1 LLHQPQFISA
11 VGRKLKMEVIYERCC
26 GLDVHKKSITA
37 CAVTPEGKEIKTF
50 GTMTHDL
57 MSLVDWVKS
66 KRCTHAAME
75 STGVF
80 WKPIYNL
87 LELEDIQPMVVNAAH
102 IKAVPGRKTDV
113 KDAEWI
119 AKLLRHGLLQ
129 HSYIPNRE
137 QRELRELVRY
147 RRSLIEE
154 RAREISRIQKVLEGA
169 NIKLSSVATDILG
182 VSGRLM
188 LNAILDG
195 VDNPEELAGLAKR
208 RMKSK
213 KEDLERALFGSIGFH
228 QKMMLKVQLSHIDFL
243 NLQIAMLN
251 DEVQQRMQP
260 YEEDIELLDSIPG
273 IGRGHAEQLMA
284 EIGLGKEISNQFPT
298 AAHLCSWAGMVPGNN
313 ESAGKKK
320 SGKTRKGNKKLRS
333 ALVEAAHSAA
343 KTKNTYLSAQYQR
356 LSARI
361 GKKRAA
367 VAVGH
372 TILKIVYHLLNKRQP
387 YVELGTDYF
396 DRRKKEIVIKQS
408 IKRLETLGCKVTI
421 EAIA

>member
-1 LLHQPQFISA
+1 MD
-11 VGRKLKMEVIYERCC
+11 VVYDRCC

-37 CAVTPEGKEIKTF
+37 CVMTPKGKEIQTF
-50 GTMTHDL
+50 GTMTHNL
-57 MSLVDWVKS
+57 IQLIDWIKS
-66 KRCTHAAME
+66 KQCTHVAME
-75 STGVF
+75 STGVY

-87 LELEDIQPMVVNAAH
+87 IELEDIQPLVVNAAH

-129 HSYIPNRE
+129 PSYVPNRD

-154 RAREISRIQKVLEGA
+154 RSREISRIQKVLEGA
-169 NIKLSSVATDILG
+169 NIKLSSVATDIMG
-182 VSGRLM
+182 VSGKSMIL
-188 LNAILDG
+188 AIIDG
-195 VDNPEELAGLAKR
+195 VDDPQELAGLAKR
-208 RMKSK
+208 SLK
-213 KEDLERALFGSIGFH
+213 KKKDDLERALYGSVGLH
-228 QKMMLKVQLSHIDFL
+228 QKLMLKTQLSHIDFL
-243 NLQIAMLN
+243 NKQILLLN
-251 DEVQQRMQP
+251 EEVQKRMEP
-260 YEEDIELLDSIPG
+260 YKEDIELLDSIPG
-273 IGRGHAEQLMA
+273 IGKSHAEQLLA
-284 EIGLGKEISNQFPT
+284 EIGLGKDISNQFPT

-320 SGKTRKGNKKLRS
+320 SGRTRKGNKKLRS

-343 KTKNTYLSAQYQR
+343 KTKNTYLSSQYQR

-372 TILKIVYHLLNKRQP
+372 TILTIVYHMLNKRQP
-387 YVELGTDYF
+387 YIELGADYF
-396 DRRKKEIVIKQS
+396 DRRKKEIVIRQS
-408 IKRLETLGCKVTI
+408 IKRLEILGCKVTV
-421 EAIA
+421 EEIA

>member
-1 LLHQPQFISA
+1 
-11 VGRKLKMEVIYERCC
+11 MEVIYERCC

-213 KEDLERALFGSIGFH
+213 QEDLERALFGSIGFH

-273 IGRGHAEQLMA
+273 IGRGHAEQLLA

-372 TILKIVYHLLNKRQP
+372 TTLKIVYHLLNKRQP
-387 YVELGTDYF
+387 YVELGVDYF
-396 DRRKKEIVIKQS
+396 DHRKKEIVIKQS

>member
-1 LLHQPQFISA
+1 MD
-11 VGRKLKMEVIYERCC
+11 VVYDRCC

-37 CAVTPEGKEIKTF
+37 CVIVTKGKEIKTF

-57 MSLVDWVKS
+57 FELVDWIKS
-66 KRCTHAAME
+66 KRCTHVAME

-87 LELEDIQPMVVNAAH
+87 LELDDIQPMVVNAAH

-129 HSYIPNRE
+129 PSYIPSRE

-154 RAREISRIQKVLEGA
+154 RSREISRIQKVLEGA
-169 NIKLSSVATDILG
+169 NIKLSSVATDIMG
-182 VSGRLM
+182 VSGRSM
-188 LNAILDG
+188 IKAIING

-208 RMKSK
+208 SLK
-213 KEDLERALFGSIGFH
+213 KKKDDLKRALFGSVGPH
-228 QKMMLKVQLSHIDFL
+228 QKMMLKNQLTHIEFL
-243 NLQIAMLN
+243 DQQIAMLN
-251 DEVQQRMQP
+251 EEVQDRMQP
-260 YEEDIELLDSIPG
+260 YEQDIELLDSIPG
-273 IGRGHAEQLMA
+273 IGRSHAEQLLA
-284 EIGLGKEISNQFPT
+284 EIGLGKEISNQFPS
-298 AAHLCSWAGMVPGNN
+298 ASHLCSWAGMVPGNN

-320 SGKTRKGNKKLRS
+320 SGKTRKGNKKLRA

-343 KTKNTYLSAQYQR
+343 KTKNTYLSAQYKR
-356 LSARI
+356 LAARI

-372 TILKIVYHLLNKRQP
+372 TILTIVYHLLNKRQT
-387 YVELGTDYF
+387 YIELGADYF

-408 IKRLETLGCKVTI
+408 IKRLETLGCKVTV
-421 EAIA
+421 EDVA

>member
-1 LLHQPQFISA
+1 MD
-11 VGRKLKMEVIYERCC
+11 VVNERCC
-26 GLDVHKKSITA
+26 GLDIHKKSITA
-37 CAVTPEGKEIKTF
+37 CAITPKGKEIQTF

-57 MSLVDWVKS
+57 IKLIDWIKS
-66 KRCTHAAME
+66 KSCSHAAME
-75 STGVF
+75 STGVY

-129 HSYIPNRE
+129 HSYIPNRD

-154 RAREISRIQKVLEGA
+154 RAREISRMQKVLEGA
-169 NIKLSSVATDILG
+169 NIKLSSVATDIMG
-182 VSGRLM
+182 VSGRSMIEGLI
-188 LNAILDG
+188 NGIDDPQ
-195 VDNPEELAGLAKR
+195 VLAGMAKR
-208 RMKSK
+208 SMKK
-213 KEDLERALFGSIGFH
+213 KKDDLERALFGSVGLH
-228 QKMMLKVQLSHIDFL
+228 QKMMLKTQLLHIDFL
-243 NLQIAMLN
+243 DQQIIMLSE
-251 DEVQQRMQP
+251 EVQQRMQP

-273 IGRGHAEQLMA
+273 IGRSHAEQLLA
-284 EIGLGKEISNQFPT
+284 EIGLGKDIASQFPT
-298 AAHLCSWAGMVPGNN
+298 APHLCSWAGMVPGNN

-320 SGKTRKGNKKLRS
+320 SGKTRKGNKKLRA

-343 KTKNTYLSAQYQR
+343 KTKNTYLSSQYQR
-356 LSARI
+356 LAARI

-372 TILKIVYHLLNKRQP
+372 TILTIVYHLLNKRQL
-387 YVELGTDYF
+387 YVELGADYF

-408 IKRLETLGCKVTI
+408 IKRLEVLGCKVTV

>member
-1 LLHQPQFISA
+1 MD
-11 VGRKLKMEVIYERCC
+11 VVNERCC
-26 GLDVHKKSITA
+26 GLDIHKKSITA
-37 CAVTPEGKEIKTF
+37 CAITPKGKEIQTF

-57 MSLVDWVKS
+57 IQLIDWIKS
-66 KRCTHAAME
+66 KCCSHAAME
-75 STGVF
+75 STGVY

-129 HSYIPNRE
+129 HSYIPNRD

-169 NIKLSSVATDILG
+169 NIKLSSVATDIMG
-182 VSGRLM
+182 VSGRSMIEGLI
-188 LNAILDG
+188 NGIDDPQ
-195 VDNPEELAGLAKR
+195 VLAGMAKR
-208 RMKSK
+208 SMKK
-213 KEDLERALFGSIGFH
+213 KKDDLERALFGSVGLH
-228 QKMMLKVQLSHIDFL
+228 QKMMLKTQLSHIDFL
-243 NLQIAMLN
+243 DQQIKMLSE
-251 DEVQQRMQP
+251 EVQQRMQP

-273 IGRGHAEQLMA
+273 IGRSHAEQLLA
-284 EIGLGKEISNQFPT
+284 EIGLGKEIAKQFPT

-320 SGKTRKGNKKLRS
+320 SGKTRKGNNKLRA

-343 KTKNTYLSAQYQR
+343 KTKNTYLSSQYQR
-356 LSARI
+356 FAARI

-372 TILKIVYHLLNKRQP
+372 TILTIVYHLLNKRQL
-387 YVELGTDYF
+387 YVELGADYF

-408 IKRLETLGCKVTI
+408 IKRLEVLGCKVTV

>member
-1 LLHQPQFISA
+1 MD
-11 VGRKLKMEVIYERCC
+11 VVNERCC
-26 GLDVHKKSITA
+26 GLDIHKKSITA
-37 CAVTPEGKEIKTF
+37 CAITPKGKEIQTF

-57 MSLVDWVKS
+57 IKLIDWIKS
-66 KRCTHAAME
+66 KCCSHAAME
-75 STGVF
+75 STGVY

-129 HSYIPNRE
+129 HSYIPNRD

-169 NIKLSSVATDILG
+169 NIKLSSVATDIMG
-182 VSGRLM
+182 VSGRSMIEGLI
-188 LNAILDG
+188 NGIDDPQ
-195 VDNPEELAGLAKR
+195 VLAGMAKR
-208 RMKSK
+208 SMKK
-213 KEDLERALFGSIGFH
+213 KKDDLERALFGSVGLH
-228 QKMMLKVQLSHIDFL
+228 QKMMLKTQLSHIDFL
-243 NLQIAMLN
+243 DQQIKMLSE
-251 DEVQQRMQP
+251 EVQQRMQP

-273 IGRGHAEQLMA
+273 IGRSHAEQLLA
-284 EIGLGKEISNQFPT
+284 EIGLGKEIAKQFPT

-320 SGKTRKGNKKLRS
+320 SGKTRKGNKKLRA

-343 KTKNTYLSAQYQR
+343 KTKNTYLSSQYQR
-356 LSARI
+356 FAARI

-372 TILKIVYHLLNKRQP
+372 TILTIVYHLLNKRQL
-387 YVELGTDYF
+387 YVELGADYF

-408 IKRLETLGCKVTI
+408 IKRLEILGCKVTV

>member
-1 LLHQPQFISA
+1 MD
-11 VGRKLKMEVIYERCC
+11 VVNERCC
-26 GLDVHKKSITA
+26 GLDIHKKSITA
-37 CAVTPEGKEIKTF
+37 CAITPKGKEIQTF

-57 MSLVDWVKS
+57 IKLIDWIKS
-66 KRCTHAAME
+66 KCCSHAAME
-75 STGVF
+75 STGVY

-129 HSYIPNRE
+129 HSYIPNRD

-169 NIKLSSVATDILG
+169 NIKLSSVATDIMG
-182 VSGRLM
+182 VSGRSMIEGLI
-188 LNAILDG
+188 NGIDDPQ
-195 VDNPEELAGLAKR
+195 VLAGMAKR
-208 RMKSK
+208 SMKK
-213 KEDLERALFGSIGFH
+213 KKDDLERALFGSVGLH
-228 QKMMLKVQLSHIDFL
+228 QKMMLKTQLSHIDFL
-243 NLQIAMLN
+243 DQQIKMLSE
-251 DEVQQRMQP
+251 EVQQRMQP

-273 IGRGHAEQLMA
+273 IGRSHAEQLLA
-284 EIGLGKEISNQFPT
+284 EIGLGKEIAKQFPT

-320 SGKTRKGNKKLRS
+320 SGKTRKGNKKLRA

-343 KTKNTYLSAQYQR
+343 KTKNTYLSSQYQR
-356 LSARI
+356 LAARI

-372 TILKIVYHLLNKRQP
+372 TILTIVYHLLNKRQL
-387 YVELGTDYF
+387 YVELGADYF

-408 IKRLETLGCKVTI
+408 IKRLEILGCKVTV

>member
-1 LLHQPQFISA
+1 MD
-11 VGRKLKMEVIYERCC
+11 VVNERCC
-26 GLDVHKKSITA
+26 GLDIHKKSITA
-37 CAVTPEGKEIKTF
+37 CAITPRGKEIQTF

-57 MSLVDWVKS
+57 IKLIDWIKS
-66 KRCTHAAME
+66 KCCSHAAME
-75 STGVF
+75 STGVY

-129 HSYIPNRE
+129 HSYIPNRD

-154 RAREISRIQKVLEGA
+154 RSREISRMQKVLEGA
-169 NIKLSSVATDILG
+169 NIKLSSVATDIMG
-182 VSGRLM
+182 VSGRSM
-188 LNAILDG
+188 IEGIINGIDDPQ
-195 VDNPEELAGLAKR
+195 VLAGMAKR
-208 RMKSK
+208 SMKK
-213 KEDLERALFGSIGFH
+213 KKDDLERALFGSVGLH
-228 QKMMLKVQLSHIDFL
+228 QKMMLKTQLSHIDFL
-243 NLQIAMLN
+243 DQQINMLSE
-251 DEVQQRMQP
+251 EVQQRMQP

-273 IGRGHAEQLMA
+273 IGRSHAEQLLA
-284 EIGLGKEISNQFPT
+284 EIGLGKEIAKQFPT

-320 SGKTRKGNKKLRS
+320 SGKTRKGNKKLRA

-343 KTKNTYLSAQYQR
+343 KTKNTYLSSQYQR
-356 LSARI
+356 LAARI

-372 TILKIVYHLLNKRQP
+372 TILTIVYHLLNKRQL
-387 YVELGTDYF
+387 YVELGADYF

-408 IKRLETLGCKVTI
+408 IKRLEVLGCKVTV

>member
-1 LLHQPQFISA
+1 MD
-11 VGRKLKMEVIYERCC
+11 VVNERCC
-26 GLDVHKKSITA
+26 GLDIHKKSITA
-37 CAVTPEGKEIKTF
+37 CAITPIGKEIQTF

-57 MSLVDWVKS
+57 IKLIDWIKS
-66 KRCTHAAME
+66 KCCSHAAME
-75 STGVF
+75 STGVY

-129 HSYIPNRE
+129 HSYIPNRD

-154 RAREISRIQKVLEGA
+154 RSREISRMQKVLEGA
-169 NIKLSSVATDILG
+169 NIKLSSVATDIMG
-182 VSGRLM
+182 VSGRSM
-188 LNAILDG
+188 IEGIINGIDDPQ
-195 VDNPEELAGLAKR
+195 VLAGMAKR
-208 RMKSK
+208 SMKK
-213 KEDLERALFGSIGFH
+213 KKDDLERALFGSVGLH
-228 QKMMLKVQLSHIDFL
+228 QKMMLKTQLSHIDFL
-243 NLQIAMLN
+243 DQQIKMLSE
-251 DEVQQRMQP
+251 EVQQRMQP

-273 IGRGHAEQLMA
+273 IGISHAEQLLA
-284 EIGLGKEISNQFPT
+284 EIGLGKEIAKQFPT

-320 SGKTRKGNKKLRS
+320 SGKTRKGNKKLRA

-343 KTKNTYLSAQYQR
+343 KTKNTYLSSQYQR

-372 TILKIVYHLLNKRQP
+372 TILTIVYHLLNKRQL
-387 YVELGTDYF
+387 YVELGADYF

-408 IKRLETLGCKVTI
+408 IKRLEILGCKVTV

>member
-1 LLHQPQFISA
+1 MD
-11 VGRKLKMEVIYERCC
+11 VVYDRCC

-37 CAVTPEGKEIKTF
+37 CVMTPKGKEIQTF
-50 GTMTHDL
+50 GTMTHNL
-57 MSLVDWVKS
+57 IQLIDWIKS
-66 KRCTHAAME
+66 KQCTHVAME
-75 STGVF
+75 STGVY

-87 LELEDIQPMVVNAAH
+87 IELEDIQPLVVNAAH

-129 HSYIPNRE
+129 PSYVPNRA

-154 RAREISRIQKVLEGA
+154 RSREISRIQKVLEGA
-169 NIKLSSVATDILG
+169 NIKLSSVATDIMG
-182 VSGRLM
+182 VSGKSMIL
-188 LNAILDG
+188 AIIDG
-195 VDNPEELAGLAKR
+195 VDDPQELAGLAKR
-208 RMKSK
+208 SLK
-213 KEDLERALFGSIGFH
+213 KKKDDLERALFGSVGLH
-228 QKMMLKVQLSHIDFL
+228 QKLMLKTQLSHIDFL
-243 NLQIAMLN
+243 NEQILLLN
-251 DEVQQRMQP
+251 EEVQQRMEP
-260 YEEDIELLDSIPG
+260 YKEDIELLDSIPG
-273 IGRGHAEQLMA
+273 IGKSHAEQLLA
-284 EIGLGKEISNQFPT
+284 EIGLGKDISNQFPT

-320 SGKTRKGNKKLRS
+320 SGRTRKGNKKLRS

-343 KTKNTYLSAQYQR
+343 KTKNTYLSSQYQR

-372 TILKIVYHLLNKRQP
+372 TILTIVYHMLNKRQP
-387 YVELGTDYF
+387 YIELGADYF
-396 DRRKKEIVIKQS
+396 DRRKKEIVIRQS
-408 IKRLETLGCKVTI
+408 IKRLEILGCKVTV
-421 EAIA
+421 EEIA

>member
-1 LLHQPQFISA
+1 MD
-11 VGRKLKMEVIYERCC
+11 VVNERCC
-26 GLDVHKKSITA
+26 GLDIHKKSITA
-37 CAVTPEGKEIKTF
+37 CAITPKGKEIQTF

-57 MSLVDWVKS
+57 IQLIDWIKS
-66 KRCTHAAME
+66 KCCSHAAME
-75 STGVF
+75 STGVY

-129 HSYIPNRE
+129 HSYIPNRD

-169 NIKLSSVATDILG
+169 NIKLSSVATDIMG
-182 VSGRLM
+182 VSGRSMIEGLI
-188 LNAILDG
+188 NGIDDPQ
-195 VDNPEELAGLAKR
+195 VLAGMAKR
-208 RMKSK
+208 SMKK
-213 KEDLERALFGSIGFH
+213 KKDDLERALFGSVGLH
-228 QKMMLKVQLSHIDFL
+228 QKMMLKTQLSHIDFL
-243 NLQIAMLN
+243 DQQIKMLSE
-251 DEVQQRMQP
+251 EVQQRMQP

-273 IGRGHAEQLMA
+273 IGRSHAEQLLA
-284 EIGLGKEISNQFPT
+284 EIGLGKEIAKQFPT

-320 SGKTRKGNKKLRS
+320 SGKTRKGNKKLRA

-343 KTKNTYLSAQYQR
+343 KTKNTYLSSQYQR
-356 LSARI
+356 LAARI
-361 GKKRAA
+361 GKKRTA

-372 TILKIVYHLLNKRQP
+372 TILTIVYHLLNKRQL
-387 YVELGTDYF
+387 YVELGADYF

-408 IKRLETLGCKVTI
+408 IKRLEILGCKVTV

>member
-1 LLHQPQFISA
+1 LLHQPQIISA

-273 IGRGHAEQLMA
+273 IGRGHAEQLLA

-313 ESAGKKK
+313 ESAGEKK
-320 SGKTRKGNKKLRS
+320 SGKTRKGN
-333 ALVEAAHSAA
+333 
-343 KTKNTYLSAQYQR
+343 
-356 LSARI
+356 
-361 GKKRAA
+361 
-367 VAVGH
+367 
-372 TILKIVYHLLNKRQP
+372 
-387 YVELGTDYF
+387 
-396 DRRKKEIVIKQS
+396 
-408 IKRLETLGCKVTI
+408 
-421 EAIA
+421 

>member
-1 LLHQPQFISA
+1 
-11 VGRKLKMEVIYERCC
+11 MEVIYERCC

-273 IGRGHAEQLMA
+273 IGRGHAEQLLA

-372 TILKIVYHLLNKRQP
+372 TTLKIVYHLLNKRQP
-387 YVELGTDYF
+387 YVELGVDYF
-396 DRRKKEIVIKQS
+396 DHRKKEIVIKQS